1 MAIAT
6 MMKHIHVEE
15 GTQFL
20 EDMSNHQP
28 LIDGL
33 TQIIFIA
40 YKLQNA

>member
-20 EDMSNHQP
+20 EEMSNH